1 VCEREKERESG
12 HTNMGPPVENRT
24 IMDVVNFMHGSAEMQ
39 AKSHYEP
46 KFAIYVWERVSEYG
60 NFTEKELL
68 DSFSY
73 RSRASQV
80 TLKRYLDSYC
90 SADGPC
96 RRSKDSDGNVI
107 VAFKFPVPPKNK
119 QRSKR

>member
-1 VCEREKERESG
+1 MIASIAGLPGWTAITASSAGGMGSSG
-12 HTNMGPPVENRT
+12 LPP
-24 IMDVVNFMHGSAEMQ
+24 GSAEMQ